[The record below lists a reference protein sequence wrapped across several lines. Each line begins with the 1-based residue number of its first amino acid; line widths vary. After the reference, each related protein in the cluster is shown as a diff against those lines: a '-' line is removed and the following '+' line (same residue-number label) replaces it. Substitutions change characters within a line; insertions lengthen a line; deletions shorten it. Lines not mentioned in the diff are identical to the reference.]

1 MAKIVTLMLNP
12 SVDVML
18 EFESFTKTKT
28 NRVKNQIEHMGGKGL
43 NVSLVARSFGLD
55 VCATGFIGK
64 DRKEEL
70 AKILSD
76 AGIENAFVEVEGK
89 TRTNYKLMDKKD
101 GTVTEANCQGFSV
114 NKEDVV
120 QLEKTLERVLDGAE
134 ILVLT
139 GSLPQ
144 GIEVGFY
151 ADCIE
156 KANSKGIKTI
166 LDASGEALKLA
177 ITKKPYAI
185 KPNIDELSELAE
197 KTLTDEKEIKDVMTK
212 LNQSGISLIVASM
225 GADGALFSQ
234 NGKTVYGKTFP
245 IDFKSAVGAG
255 DSMVGAICYSIAEK
269 LSLEKM
275 ARLSVAAGCITTSKS
290 ATNLCAAEEV
300 FTNEERVETL

>member
-1 MAKIVTLMLNP
+1 MAKVVTLMLNP

-120 QLEKTLERVLDGAE
+120 QLEKTLERVLDGAD

-144 GIEVGFY
+144 GVGVGFY

-275 ARLSVAAGCITTSKS
+275 ARLSVAAGCITTSKT
-290 ATNLCAAEEV
+290 ATNLCTAEEV

>member
-1 MAKIVTLMLNP
+1 MAKVVTLMLNP

-18 EFESFTKTKT
+18 EFEEFTKTKT

-55 VCATGFIGK
+55 VCATGFIGM

-76 AGIENAFVEVEGK
+76 AGIENAFIEVEGK
-89 TRTNYKLMDKKD
+89 TRTNYKLMDKAD

-114 NKEDVV
+114 NKDDVA
-120 QLEKTLERVLDGAE
+120 QLDKTLERLLDDAD

-151 ADCIE
+151 ADCIQ

-197 KTLTDEKEIKDVMTK
+197 KTLTDEKEIKDVITK
-212 LNQSGISLIVASM
+212 LNQIGISLIVASM

-234 NGKTVYGKTFP
+234 GGKTVYGKTFP
-245 IDFKSAVGAG
+245 IDFMSAVGAG
-255 DSMVGAICYSIAEK
+255 DSMVGAICYSIAEN
-269 LSLEKM
+269 LSLKKI

-290 ATNLCAAEEV
+290 ATNLCTAKEV